1 MPKWRRCLS
10 HTDPEKERTVGLQQL
25 WFGIIAA
32 LFLGFFI
39 LEGFDFGVGMLME
52 PFAHVGIGDPE
63 TRRRTVLNTIGPV
76 WDGNE
81 VWLIVAGASMFAA
94 FPGWYATMFSTLYL
108 PLLAILFGMIVR
120 AVSIDW
126 RGKIDDTKWRGW
138 ADFGIAAGSWLP
150 GVLWGVAFA
159 VLVRGLPV
167 DAAGHV
173 HLSITD
179 VLNAYTVL
187 GGVATAGLFL
197 FYGAVF
203 IALKTSGAIRDD
215 AHRFAVW
222 LSLPVTGLVAGFGL
236 WTQLAHG
243 KDWTWLVLGVAV
255 VAQLA
260 AVALVW
266 RRASDGWAFACTASV
281 VAAVVVLLFGA
292 LYPNLVPSTLNPQ
305 WSVTIYNASSTP
317 YTLKI
322 MTWVTAIMA
331 PLTVVYQAWTYWIFR
346 QRISAE
352 RIPPPIGLPRRAS

>member
-1 MPKWRRCLS
+1 M
-10 HTDPEKERTVGLQQL
+10 ELQEL
-25 WFGIIAA
+25 WFGIIAV

-52 PFAHVGIGDPE
+52 PVAHVGTGDPE

-81 VWLIVAGASMFAA
+81 VWLITAGAAMFAA
-94 FPGWYATMFSTLYL
+94 FPGWYATVFSTLYL

-120 AVSIDW
+120 AVAIEW
-126 RGKIDDTKWRGW
+126 RGKIDDSRWRAL
-138 ADFGIAAGSWLP
+138 ADCGIAAGSWLP
-150 GVLWGVAFA
+150 AVLWGVAFA

-167 DAAGHV
+167 DADGHV
-173 HLSITD
+173 DLSIGD
-179 VLNAYTVL
+179 VLNVYTLL
-187 GGVATAGLFL
+187 GGLATAGLFG

-203 IALKTSGAIRDD
+203 VALKTSGSIRDD
-215 AHRFAVW
+215 AHRFGVW
-222 LSLPVTGLVAGFGL
+222 LSLPVTGLVAAFGL

-243 KDWTWLVLGVAV
+243 KGWTWVVLAVAV

-260 AVALVW
+260 AVVLVW
-266 RRASDGWAFACTASV
+266 RRLSDGWAFTCTALV

-292 LYPNLVPSTLNPQ
+292 LYPNLVPSTLDEQ
-305 WSVTIYNASSTP
+305 WNVTIHSASSTP

-322 MTWVTAIMA
+322 MTWVTAFFA
-331 PLTVVYQAWTYWIFR
+331 PLTVVYQAWTYWVFR

-352 RIPPPIGLPRRAS
+352 RIPPPIGLARRPS

>member
-1 MPKWRRCLS
+1 
-10 HTDPEKERTVGLQQL
+10 VGLQEL
-25 WFGIIAA
+25 WFGIIGM

-52 PFAHVGIGDPE
+52 PFARIGMGDPE
-63 TRRRTVLNTIGPV
+63 IRRRTVLNTIGPV

-81 VWLIVAGASMFAA
+81 VWLIVGGAAMFAA
-94 FPGWYATMFSTLYL
+94 FPGWYATVFSTLYL
-108 PLLAILFGMIVR
+108 PLLAILFGMILR
-120 AVSIDW
+120 AVSIEW

-159 VLVRGLPV
+159 ILVRGLPV
-167 DAAGHV
+167 DAQGHV

-179 VLNAYTVL
+179 VLNAYTLL
-187 GGVATAGLFL
+187 GGLATAGLFL
-197 FYGAVF
+197 LYGAVF

-215 AHRFAVW
+215 AYRFAVW

-260 AVALVW
+260 AVVLVW
-266 RRASDGWAFACTASV
+266 RRASDGWAFACTAVV

-331 PLTVVYQAWTYWIFR
+331 PLTVVYQAWSYWVFR

-352 RIPPPIGLPRRAS
+352 RIPPPIGLARRAS